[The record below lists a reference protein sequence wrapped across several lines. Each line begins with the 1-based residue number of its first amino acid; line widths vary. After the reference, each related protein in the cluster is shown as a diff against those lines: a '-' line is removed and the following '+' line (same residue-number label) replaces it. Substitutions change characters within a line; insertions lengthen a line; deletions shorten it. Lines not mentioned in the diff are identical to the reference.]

1 MSQSTP
7 YSPVHSEGATRAG
20 RWLVTCD
27 HATNQIP
34 PFIEGGTLGLAAAD
48 MERHIA
54 YDIGALGVSRA
65 LGEYLDSPVIW
76 SDFSRLVIDP
86 NRGADDPTL
95 VMKLY
100 DGTLIPAN
108 RDANT
113 AERMELCYTPYHA
126 KYAEL
131 AARRED
137 TVICAIHS
145 FTPQLNG
152 RPKRPWEVGVL
163 YASDTRLSAPTLTH
177 LRNAGL
183 CVGDNEPYAGHLR
196 GDAIDT
202 HALQHGRPNV
212 LIEIR
217 NDLIETD
224 AQQKEWAQRLA
235 PILEAALSDAQV

>member
-1 MSQSTP
+1 MSQSAS
-7 YSPVHSEGATRAG
+7 YSPVHSEGTTRTG

-34 PFIEGGTLGLAAAD
+34 PFINGGTLGLAPAD

-65 LGEYLDSPVIW
+65 LAEHLDSPVIW

-86 NRGADDPTL
+86 NRGVDDPTL

-108 RDANT
+108 REANA
-113 AERMELCYTPYHA
+113 AERLELCYIPYHT

-145 FTPQLNG
+145 FTPQLTG

-163 YASDTRLSAPTLTH
+163 YASDTRLSSSTLTH
-177 LRNAGL
+177 LHNAGL
-183 CVGDNEPYAGHLR
+183 CVGNNKPYAGHLR

-202 HALQHGRPNV
+202 HALRHGRPNV

-217 NDLIETD
+217 NDLIETEM
-224 AQQKEWAQRLA
+224 QQKEWAKRLT
-235 PILEAALSDAQV
+235 PVLDAALSDAQV